1 MMAKNFLIFL
11 SAVLAIGCPIHQDTS
26 WSDIKPWDGI
36 QNADQGTKDVN
47 TNSELLLLHNKQR
60 ELRGR
65 TRLEIDVYLEKYAQ
79 KHAEWMASKHNLQHS
94 DISVL
99 MGKYHNAGENI
110 AWNQE
115 NEAEVVDAWMK
126 SPGHRDNIMNR
137 QFSKVGFGVAPAK
150 DGSLFWCTVFGD

>member
-1 MMAKNFLIFL
+1 MMAKISLIFL
-11 SAVLAIGCPIHQDTS
+11 SAMLAAGCPSHQDTS
-26 WSDIKPWDGI
+26 WKDIKPWDESAPGHDD
-36 QNADQGTKDVN
+36 AAKDGTSSK
-47 TNSELLLLHNKQR
+47 LLSLHNKQR

-65 TRLEIDVYLEKYAQ
+65 TGLAIDSYLEKYAQ
-79 KHAEWMASKHNLQHS
+79 KHAEWMANKHNLQHS

-99 MGKYHNAGENI
+99 MGRYHTAGENI

-115 NEAEVVDAWMK
+115 DELEVVNAWMK

-137 QFSKVGFGVAPAK
+137 QFSKVGFGVAQAG

>member
-1 MMAKNFLIFL
+1 MMARNLLIFL
-11 SAVLAIGCPIHQDTS
+11 SVILAIGCPTNQDTS
-26 WSDIKPWDGI
+26 WSDIKPWDGVP
-36 QNADQGTKDVN
+36 NANQGEPEATTSSK
-47 TNSELLLLHNKQR
+47 LLSLHNKQR

-65 TRLEIDVYLEKYAQ
+65 TSLTIDNYLEKYAQ

-99 MGKYHNAGENI
+99 MGKYHAAGENI

-115 NEAEVVDAWMK
+115 DELEVVNAWMK
-126 SPGHRDNIMNR
+126 SPGHRENIMNR
-137 QFSKVGFGVAPAK
+137 QFSKVGFGVAQAG